1 MATAV
6 GSSTAVSTWG
16 KFRCA
21 MILNDDY
28 GTGGAGFVATD
39 YSIDYLTGSDG
50 VKSAAPGS
58 GLIRYPRF
66 NQSTNFAQQPSI
78 FSAYSGFIP
87 PIGNRLIG
95 IPGNSTNGFLMPT
108 EVRAQLEGQTVTL
121 TGLSA
126 TLNSTFFTT
135 DVQFIGGASPA
146 QPITA
151 VGNLTA
157 I

>member
-1 MATAV
+1 MATAL
-6 GSSTAVSTWG
+6 GASTSVSTWG

-28 GTGGAGFVATD
+28 GSGGVGFTAYD
-39 YSIDYLTGSDG
+39 YSIDYLTGVDG
-50 VKSAAPGS
+50 VKSAASGS

-66 NQSTNFAQQPSI
+66 TQSANFAQQPSI
-78 FSAYSGFIP
+78 YSAYSGLIP
-87 PIGNRLIG
+87 PIGNRLIA
-95 IPGNSTNGFLMPT
+95 IPGNPTTGFNIPT
-108 EVRAQLEGQTVTL
+108 EVRTQLEGQTVTL

-135 DVQFIGGASPA
+135 GVQFIGGGSPA

-151 VGNLTA
+151 IGNLTGF
-157 I
+157 